1 VHESSIGH
9 FRPGRGETGCTML
22 GLAKRYG
29 LGEREL
35 NIVRAL
41 KFNESATFE
50 VPDFVEPVQVTPPKA
65 ERAHMP
71 ASGDTSLPWEF
82 QEHPWDGTKVLGP
95 QQPDGH
101 RRVIAG
107 YLDSTPPASSSP
119 RRTTTRSSAP
129 CSCARGAT
137 ARRTWWRGSTSS
149 AAPELVA
156 VTGSQPGF
164 EQQLRRAPC
173 T

>member
-1 VHESSIGH
+1 MRHITVIAELGSTIAYFTVHESSIGH
-9 FRPGRGETGCTML
+9 FRPGRGETGCTIL

-50 VPDFVEPVQVTPPKA
+50 VPDIVTPVQVTPPKA
-65 ERAHMP
+65 EPRTHMP
-71 ASGDTSLPWEF
+71 LLGDTSLPWEF

-107 YLDSTPPASSSP
+107 YLDIDTA
-119 RRTTTRSSAP
+119 RFIVTAANDHARHALLAL
-129 CSCARGAT
+129 CACGAT
-137 ARRTWWRGSTSS
+137 ARPTCR
-149 AAPELVA
+149 
-156 VTGSQPGF
+156 
-164 EQQLRRAPC
+164 C
-173 T
+173 